1 MKNNMS
7 GFNFWMVKKISKGLF
22 IMLVAGLCLT
32 VSSCDPAKKYAVE
45 IEKIDSCLTVIDHYD
60 SLHHTIQFDS
70 LQWMVSHVLENE
82 DAIKQYGASD
92 TVPQLLGSWMNNCKG
107 VRKSLKDIGGNK
119 MKFNDEIFFMR
130 RQFTNL
136 KTDIIN
142 GVYNKDEIEKYLK
155 IETDGLTNF
164 GVMFG
169 DFYAMQKSQSAIFY
183 SAAPHV
189 DAYVSLIK
197 SEHGDSLP

>member
-1 MKNNMS
+1 MKKM
-7 GFNFWMVKKISKGLF
+7 KKGIFL
-22 IMLVAGLCLT
+22 MLAASLCVT
-32 VSSCDPAKKYAVE
+32 ISSCDPAKKYANE
-45 IEKIDSCLTVIDHYD
+45 IEKIDSCLTVIDEYD
-60 SLHHTIQFDS
+60 SLYHTIQFDS
-70 LQWMVSHVLENE
+70 LQWMVNHVLENE
-82 DAIKQYGASD
+82 NAIKQYGVSD

-142 GVYNKDEIEKYLK
+142 GVYDKDEIEKYLK
-155 IETDGLTNF
+155 IETEALTNF

-169 DFYAMQKSQSAIFY
+169 DFYDLQKSQSAIFY
-183 SAAPHV
+183 DAVPNV
-189 DAYVSLIK
+189 DAYVLLIK
-197 SEHGDSLP
+197 NEHGDTMP